1 MKNKILK
8 LAKRL
13 ETFRL
18 EDVEVIM
25 GEGIEDV
32 FSSVMSDPRTQK
44 YVDSQR
50 MEMISH
56 ELRQRIDRLA
66 QIIQSQ
72 TPVNEMDMNDN
83 DVDEDEAESYG
94 MEMT

>member
-1 MKNKILK
+1 
-8 LAKRL
+8 
-13 ETFRL
+13 
-18 EDVEVIM
+18 
-25 GEGIEDV
+25 
-32 FSSVMSDPRTQK
+32 MSDPRTQK
-44 YVDSQR
+44 YVDAQR

>member
-1 MKNKILK
+1 
-8 LAKRL
+8 
-13 ETFRL
+13 
-18 EDVEVIM
+18 
-25 GEGIEDV
+25 
-32 FSSVMSDPRTQK
+32 MSDPRTQK
-44 YVDSQR
+44 YVDAQR
-50 MEMISH
+50 TEMISH

-83 DVDEDEAESYG
+83 DLDEDEAESYG